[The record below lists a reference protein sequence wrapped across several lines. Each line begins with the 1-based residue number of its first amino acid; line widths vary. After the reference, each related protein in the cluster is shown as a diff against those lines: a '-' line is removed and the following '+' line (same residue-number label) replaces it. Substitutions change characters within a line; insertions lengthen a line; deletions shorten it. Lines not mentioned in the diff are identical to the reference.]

1 MIDGWKEF
9 ITHTDNKQ
17 KFTKM
22 IEEYKKKYEIHLSRF
37 QEWIPIV
44 GKDKK
49 LTSIADANFQ
59 RSEYLSMLG
68 VAFAI

>member
-9 ITHTDNKQ
+9 IANLGNKQ
-17 KFTKM
+17 KLTKVV
-22 IEEYKKKYEIHLSRF
+22 EEHRKKYECHLVKF

-49 LTSIADANFQ
+49 LTPIANSKHA
-59 RSEYLSMLG
+59 
-68 VAFAI
+68 